1 MSGPRVTVIDATKQ
15 AFNGE
20 VFYLCGGYFQHK
32 GKRLHRAVWEYFH
45 GPIPKGYHI
54 HHMDGNRANNNIEN
68 LACIPAAQH
77 ESGHGHTKE
86 RQEYGKMHIERI
98 RPKAAEWHRSEAGL
112 AWHSQQGKQ
121 NYEKRKLNTYIC
133 TQCGKAFQTKHV
145 YANGSNH
152 FCCNNCRAKYG
163 RAHRNQ

>member
-68 LACIPAAQH
+68 LACSSTQH
-77 ESGHGHTKE
+77 
-86 RQEYGKMHIERI
+86 M
-98 RPKAAEWHRSEAGL
+98 KAM
-112 AWHSQQGKQ
+112 
-121 NYEKRKLNTYIC
+121 NKLC
-133 TQCGKAFQTKHV
+133 LL
-145 YANGSNH
+145 
-152 FCCNNCRAKYG
+152 
-163 RAHRNQ
+163 